1 MKLFSFVYLFTE
13 QNTDFNSPVRNEYFD
28 ASAPRNDYHS
38 SVASSTPLVATPSG
52 RGRPK
57 GSSSLKSSK
66 KSSKAST
73 SFSIAAST
81 NDSDKKSQ
89 SFADNQ
95 SANID
100 SQMNLLNTVDEQVS
114 IQKENSLQN
123 NNNNNGLTVK
133 TKLVFLTQYESALS
147 IYRSLYLFCI

>member
-1 MKLFSFVYLFTE
+1 MNFHNFIE
-13 QNTDFNSPVRNEYFD
+13 QNADFNSPIRNDYFD

-38 SVASSTPLVATPSG
+38 SVASSTPLIAPPSG

-73 SFSIAAST
+73 SFSVTAST
-81 NDSDKKSQ
+81 TIDSDKKSQ

-95 SANID
+95 SAIID
-100 SQMNLLNTVDEQVS
+100 SQMNLSAVDEQVS
-114 IQKENSLQN
+114 
-123 NNNNNGLTVK
+123 
-133 TKLVFLTQYESALS
+133 
-147 IYRSLYLFCI
+147 

>member
-1 MKLFSFVYLFTE
+1 M
-13 QNTDFNSPVRNEYFD
+13 RNEFFD

-38 SVASSTPLVATPSG
+38 SVASSTPLIPAPSG

-81 NDSDKKSQ
+81 IDSDSKKSQ

-95 SANID
+95 SAIAD

-114 IQKENSLQN
+114 NLDTNLLKWQIEVIGKS
-123 NNNNNGLTVK
+123 
-133 TKLVFLTQYESALS
+133 
-147 IYRSLYLFCI
+147 RSLTRMNLHYRFSFFYRQVKKIRFGYVRHVAA

>member
-1 MKLFSFVYLFTE
+1 MLYIE
-13 QNTDFNSPVRNEYFD
+13 QNADFNSPMRNEYFD

-38 SVASSTPLVATPSG
+38 SVASSTPLVAAPSG

-57 GSSSLKSSK
+57 GSSSLKGSK

-81 NDSDKKSQ
+81 AELDKKSQ

-95 SANID
+95 SAIID
-100 SQMNLLNTVDEQVS
+100 SQMNLLNTIDEQVS
-114 IQKENSLQN
+114 KAHHKYENNILFTKMKAKKEVFNS
-123 NNNNNGLTVK
+123 
-133 TKLVFLTQYESALS
+133 
-147 IYRSLYLFCI
+147 ICH